1 VEAERRQVT
10 ILFADM
16 VDFTTFSDRS
26 GEEAAFTLMRSLSK
40 LMDDAVR
47 EQGGVV
53 QSFTGDGIMAVFG
66 APVAFEDAPLRACR
80 AAISILQRLKTDG
93 PDLEI
98 KHGVR
103 PHLRIGL
110 NTGAA
115 VVGKVQ
121 GGADA
126 GVTVLG
132 DTVNFAARL
141 QAVAEPDS
149 AVMSEA
155 THRSVQG
162 MVEASFAGEHSIKG
176 KSEAQK
182 VYRLDGIRHGA
193 TRFGAAVSR
202 GLSTFVGREHEL
214 EVLERGLAEARSQLR
229 VIDIAAEPGM
239 GKSRLLHEFRHRVG
253 KERAF
258 VLSGNCS
265 PDGQQT
271 PFLPF
276 VEVVRGLFR
285 VSAGEAEREV
295 AQKLEIG
302 LTSLGLHSAR
312 NLGLLL
318 HLLGLKV
325 PEGALTGLDGVL
337 IGLRTRELLQQLL
350 DARCSLSPVVMVIE
364 DLHWI
369 DSVSE
374 ELLGKVVDSESKR
387 KLLLLTT
394 HRPESASP
402 SLDRAVV
409 TQLHLEPLPVG
420 DIRRLVQARLGVEVL
435 PEALAR
441 QVAEK
446 AEGNPLFAEEIVSY
460 LTERELLHAK
470 GGQLEFDPGAVAAVL
485 PTSVQSILNARV
497 DRLLPKDRALL
508 QAASVIGRRFDSE
521 LLAVAAKET
530 DIDNRL
536 AAMQALDLVRT
547 DGGSTGYVF
556 KHALVRDALYE
567 SLLTERRQGLHARIA
582 EEIEHRSGN
591 RLAEVAEILAYHYS
605 RTSRVGKAFAYLS
618 LAGTKS
624 LSIYSLDEAAT
635 HLTAALALLEKNP
648 DCASDAQA
656 TDFLLS
662 YVSLL
667 DLSAQVKRELDVV
680 SRYLARIDRLG
691 DDLRAVIIRTSYV
704 LALVMNARYREAA
717 AMQRETSRM
726 ADRLGDAGSKAW
738 ALVIEIWLSTLV
750 EPKPLHEF
758 EILKTE
764 AIKAASDTSEAI
776 IQKSARELDGPLQV
790 AWASKVFR
798 LTWFV
803 IGVQEVFRGRMN
815 DARDAARELMQVGRL
830 LKDPRSTELGF
841 FLLSIIALWSDS
853 YTEALE
859 YSEQS
864 LAVAVTPVDTNLS
877 TQSKLS
883 ALVALRR
890 TEEGAMLLEAY
901 RRRCVTD
908 GLLQQLNG
916 TDTIFGVCKILQ
928 GNLRGGL
935 RLIEE
940 AILRREKEGSR
951 FMADWSRLGL
961 AEIYLQ
967 MIAGNE
973 KPPPLPILIRNLP
986 TVLRVM
992 ITAHSRI
999 PDLLKRVMAN
1009 PQFDPAGH
1017 HIGRAQMVL
1026 GLFYKVK
1033 KKHALAVQHLTEAK
1047 RVLSQFGQTP
1057 ILARVD
1063 TALAEL
1069 EQSPINRSSPP

>member
-1 VEAERRQVT
+1 MSVT
-10 ILFADM
+10 MPTAAANMPDGLLFELA
-16 VDFTTFSDRS
+16 T
-26 GEEAAFTLMRSLSK
+26 
-40 LMDDAVR
+40 
-47 EQGGVV
+47 
-53 QSFTGDGIMAVFG
+53 VFG

-80 AAISILQRLKTDG
+80 AALSILQRLKTDG
-93 PDLEI
+93 SDLEI

-141 QAVAEPDS
+141 QALAEPDS

-193 TRFGAAVSR
+193 TRFEAAVSR

-239 GKSRLLHEFRHRVG
+239 GKSRLLHEFRQRVG

-285 VSAGEAEREV
+285 VSAGEAEKDV

-302 LTSLGLHSAR
+302 LTSLGLHSTR

-374 ELLGKVVDSESKR
+374 ELLGKIVDSESKL

-394 HRPESASP
+394 HRPEFAP
-402 SLDRAVV
+402 PWLDRAVV

-446 AEGNPLFAEEIVSY
+446 AEGNPLFAEEIVSF

-470 GGQLEFDPGAVAAVL
+470 GGKLEFDPGAVAAAL
-485 PTSVQSILNARV
+485 PASVQSILNARV
-497 DRLLPKDRALL
+497 DRLSPKDRALL

-521 LLAVAAKET
+521 LLAVAAEET

-536 AAMQALDLVRT
+536 ASIQALDLVHT
-547 DGGSTGYVF
+547 DGGSTDYVF

-605 RTSRVGKAFAYLS
+605 HTSRVGKAFAYLS

-624 LSIYSLDEAAT
+624 LSVYSLDEAAT
-635 HLTAALALLEKNP
+635 HLTAALALLDKNP
-648 DCASDAQA
+648 DCASDAQV

-662 YVSLL
+662 YLSLL
-667 DLSAQVKRELDVV
+667 ESE
-680 SRYLARIDRLG
+680 
-691 DDLRAVIIRTSYV
+691 RTS
-704 LALVMNARYREAA
+704 
-717 AMQRETSRM
+717 
-726 ADRLGDAGSKAW
+726 
-738 ALVIEIWLSTLV
+738 
-750 EPKPLHEF
+750 
-758 EILKTE
+758 KT
-764 AIKAASDTSEAI
+764 
-776 IQKSARELDGPLQV
+776 
-790 AWASKVFR
+790 
-798 LTWFV
+798 
-803 IGVQEVFRGRMN
+803 
-815 DARDAARELMQVGRL
+815 
-830 LKDPRSTELGF
+830 
-841 FLLSIIALWSDS
+841 
-853 YTEALE
+853 
-859 YSEQS
+859 
-864 LAVAVTPVDTNLS
+864 
-877 TQSKLS
+877 
-883 ALVALRR
+883 
-890 TEEGAMLLEAY
+890 
-901 RRRCVTD
+901 
-908 GLLQQLNG
+908 
-916 TDTIFGVCKILQ
+916 
-928 GNLRGGL
+928 
-935 RLIEE
+935 
-940 AILRREKEGSR
+940 
-951 FMADWSRLGL
+951 
-961 AEIYLQ
+961 
-967 MIAGNE
+967 
-973 KPPPLPILIRNLP
+973 RN
-986 TVLRVM
+986 
-992 ITAHSRI
+992 
-999 PDLLKRVMAN
+999 
-1009 PQFDPAGH
+1009 
-1017 HIGRAQMVL
+1017 
-1026 GLFYKVK
+1026 
-1033 KKHALAVQHLTEAK
+1033 
-1047 RVLSQFGQTP
+1047 
-1057 ILARVD
+1057 
-1063 TALAEL
+1063 
-1069 EQSPINRSSPP
+1069 